1 MLDNERTGLAFRLLK
16 RTLVAPHAARRNG
29 YATETVVFA
38 CNHGR
43 KSLMASSRTTRSR
56 LCRHRRRYILAKLC
70 ALIVC
75 AAFLCLWNVRDR
87 EARFRL
93 QNADLHEMIKHSN
106 QNHDQHPLSRCV
118 DADDNRSSLVTCSCP
133 DPLTE
138 TADSNWKF
146 AEHHRRMVTAAQG
159 AHQMDVVFLGDSI
172 TERWNGTKSRG
183 SSVLDDHKL
192 VFDKHF
198 PKAIALGSAG
208 DISTQLLWHLKH
220 GVLNDALNP
229 KVFVVLIG
237 TNDLGVAGCSKRTI
251 LSAILNIATFLHDH
265 RPDSAILLHGLL
277 PRGGSFVRGK
287 RRALGQYWDDIVWI
301 NRALKKLC
309 SVHKGDWFYMETV
322 ELFLDGNMT
331 SEQTLTDSLHP
342 SLDGYTQWAPLIES
356 QVAKIIK
363 HREQKTDIT

>member
-1 MLDNERTGLAFRLLK
+1 MNTHLCFKSTTSISARPISLSSMQSLIEFLLVTFVWSEVCLSLDLFLSFSCRCFPRGLTWDSFAKEGFSDIWSIVRLLQYMLDNERTGLAFRLWK

-75 AAFLCLWNVRDR
+75 AAFLCLWNVRAR

-138 TADSNWKF
+138 TADSN
-146 AEHHRRMVTAAQG
+146 
-159 AHQMDVVFLGDSI
+159 
-172 TERWNGTKSRG
+172 
-183 SSVLDDHKL
+183 
-192 VFDKHF
+192 
-198 PKAIALGSAG
+198 
-208 DISTQLLWHLKH
+208 
-220 GVLNDALNP
+220 
-229 KVFVVLIG
+229 
-237 TNDLGVAGCSKRTI
+237 
-251 LSAILNIATFLHDH
+251 
-265 RPDSAILLHGLL
+265 
-277 PRGGSFVRGK
+277 
-287 RRALGQYWDDIVWI
+287 
-301 NRALKKLC
+301 
-309 SVHKGDWFYMETV
+309 
-322 ELFLDGNMT
+322 
-331 SEQTLTDSLHP
+331 
-342 SLDGYTQWAPLIES
+342 
-356 QVAKIIK
+356 
-363 HREQKTDIT
+363 